1 MTPSDHKYHQ
11 SRKKQRLCSE
21 WLSLD
26 TVSEADKQVP
36 KNKPLLTSHANISTV
51 YPETLG
57 YRLKRILLGRPFVTE
72 QLSGERLNRI
82 LALGVLAP
90 DCISSSAYGTEEI
103 LTQMTPFIGLA
114 AFALVVPI
122 MFVIIGVLFFVTMSY
137 LDVIK
142 YYTTAGGSYVVA
154 RDNFGPKV
162 AQIAAVALLIDY
174 TVTVAVQ
181 VSAGTAALTSAVP
194 RLGSYDLLITVI
206 VVLILIYGNLRGLR
220 EAGSYF
226 AFPTYFYIV
235 MLSGTILVGYY
246 KKIVGTLRMVH
257 IPAQH
262 LLVGGHLGQK
272 GNGLLMGLAFL
283 TLLRAYAN
291 GGSSLTG
298 LEAISNG
305 VASFRRPESPNARK
319 TLVTMS
325 TILGFLLLGV
335 TLLAAWTHAMPY
347 AAGYP
352 TVLSQEVKAVFGFST
367 LGHSIY
373 LLVLLA
379 TVLVLY
385 TGGNT
390 SFNGFPFLANYVATD
405 KYLPRQLTKRG
416 HRLAFSN
423 GIIVLGA
430 VSLTLIVVFNAKVNA
445 LVALYAIGVFTG
457 FTMAGAGMIK
467 RHLRERTGKWRRGVA
482 INATSAAVTLLV
494 VLIFVIAKFTEGAWI
509 IVVVGPL
516 MYMAL
521 IRFNKQYE
529 REEQAFASTSAIGVM
544 TIRMNRVVV
553 FVDTYSLATERALQY
568 CNTLNPYSIRAVHFD
583 IDPLVTKHLEEIW
596 GSPNTASVGINLEV
610 VDCEDRRVDRAAL
623 ELVADIVRD
632 GDVFCMVI
640 LPRRGFS
647 SRLQRLLHDRTADS
661 IAAAVM
667 HIPRTA
673 ATIIPYRSGRSRLA
687 EGEVFERPLSDE
699 VARGGL
705 RAATHLA
712 ADAKLAA
719 RSFGTQPI
727 GDLQEREAAEIA
739 GRVRS
744 MTITNVS
751 GSHEL
756 RCVIAD
762 NTGSVALIFQ
772 GRSSVPGIERG
783 TRLLVHGTVT
793 SLRREAVILNPQYEI
808 VAAPHGD
815 E

>member
-1 MTPSDHKYHQ
+1 MSD
-11 SRKKQRLCSE
+11 
-21 WLSLD
+21 
-26 TVSEADKQVP
+26 ADKQVP

-57 YRLKRILLGRPFVTE
+57 YRLKRIVLGRPFVTE

-114 AFALVVPI
+114 AFALVVPV

-181 VSAGTAALTSAVP
+181 VSAGTAALTSAIP
-194 RLGSYDLLITVI
+194 RLGHLDLIITVG

-226 AFPTYFYIV
+226 ALPTYFYVV

-262 LLVGGHLGQK
+262 LLVGGHLGTK
-272 GNGLLMGLAFL
+272 GNGLLMGLAFIS
-283 TLLRAYAN
+283 LLRAYAN

-325 TILGFLLLGV
+325 SILAFLLIGV

-347 AAGYP
+347 ENGYP
-352 TVLSQEVKAVFGFST
+352 TVLSQEVKAVFGLST
-367 LGHSIY
+367 FGHAIY

-405 KYLPRQLTKRG
+405 KYLPRQLTMRG

-423 GIIVLGA
+423 GIIVLGT
-430 VSLTLIVVFNAKVNA
+430 VSLILIIVFDAKVNA

-457 FTMAGAGMIK
+457 FTMAGAGMVK
-467 RHLRERTGKWRRGVA
+467 RHMRERTGKWRRGVA
-482 INATSAAVTLLV
+482 INATSATVTSLV
-494 VLIFVIAKFTEGAWI
+494 VLIFIFAKFKEGAWI

-521 IRFNKQYE
+521 LRFNKQYE
-529 REEQAFASTSAIGVM
+529 REEKAFASTSAIGVM

-583 IDPLVTKHLEEIW
+583 IDPLVTKRLEEIW

-610 VDCEDRRVDRAAL
+610 VDCEDRRLDRAAL

-632 GDVFCMVI
+632 DDVFCMVI

-687 EGEVFERPLSDE
+687 EGEIFEHPLSDE
-699 VARGGL
+699 VARGGQ
-705 RAATHLA
+705 RAAGHLE

-719 RSFGTQPI
+719 RSAGTQPI
-727 GDLQEREAAEIA
+727 GELQEREAAEIA